1 MEDKII
7 FAEQHSLYETT
18 TEESPEVVERQKE
31 MLGMK
36 PRKTFQEKRRE
47 VVKSMIEMSPNV
59 EEADKIINENY
70 NFKTI
75 GEKIAFLK
83 GMFDVR
89 LVSKHDAEGVTEEKS
104 AEMDYWALLNSIINP
119 C

>member
-1 MEDKII
+1 MKKEIV
-7 FAEQHSLYETT
+7 FAEHKGFYQPSKETS
-18 TEESPEVVERQKE
+18 EIVEKQKE

-36 PRKTFQEKRRE
+36 PRKTLHEKRKE
-47 VVKSMIEMSPNV
+47 AIKTLIKMSPNV
-59 EEADKIINENY
+59 EEADKVINENY

-75 GEKIAFLK
+75 GEKMAFLK

-104 AEMDYWALLNSIINP
+104 AEMDYWAMLNTIINT
-119 C
+119 

>member
-1 MEDKII
+1 MEDRIV
-7 FAEQHSLYETT
+7 FAEQHSFYETT

-36 PRKTFQEKRRE
+36 PRKTFQEARRE
-47 VVKSMIEMSPNV
+47 VVKSLIESSSNV
-59 EEADKIINENY
+59 EEADKIINEKY

-89 LVSKHDAEGVTEEKS
+89 LVSKHDGEGVSEEKS
-104 AEMDYWALLNSIINP
+104 AEMDYWAILNATINI
-119 C
+119 

>member
-1 MEDKII
+1 MEVRSRKII
-7 FAEQHSLYETT
+7 
-18 TEESPEVVERQKE
+18 
-31 MLGMK
+31 
-36 PRKTFQEKRRE
+36 KTL
-47 VVKSMIEMSPNV
+47 IEMSANV

-83 GMFDVR
+83 GMFDVK
-89 LVSKHDAEGVTEEKS
+89 LVSKHDGEGVTEEKS
-104 AEMDYWALLNSIINP
+104 AEMDYWAFLNAIINP